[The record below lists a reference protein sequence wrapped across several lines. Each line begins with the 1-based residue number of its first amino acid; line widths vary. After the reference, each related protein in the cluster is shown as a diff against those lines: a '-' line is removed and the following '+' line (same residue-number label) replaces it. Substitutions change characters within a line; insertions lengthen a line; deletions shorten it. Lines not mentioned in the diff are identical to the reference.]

1 MRVEWVCGLY
11 MICLVTLLVVS
22 SVGLAVIRP
31 MHPFPFLGYSIS
43 KSSVNFSG
51 CAVRLLAV
59 LLCTVS
65 SLLACL
71 FISILIYKWNYTPV

>member
-1 MRVEWVCGLY
+1 MKRSG
-11 MICLVTLLVVS
+11 M
-22 SVGLAVIRP
+22 GD
-31 MHPFPFLGYSIS
+31 YSIS

-65 SLLACL
+65 LLLACL
-71 FISILIYKWNYTPV
+71 FVSILI